1 MELQY
6 LMNEM
11 NKSLQG
17 SSATG
22 LNILTEE
29 GLSQARSQVI
39 IQQTLYS
46 SILYIYSLFFK
57 VTSHGESGPSRVC
70 SVIRMLPQREVG
82 AIKQIFGTSVRCS
95 SWSAFGRSMAVIKK
109 LILRKLMG
117 APKDLGVDPFPDPV
131 GHFGA
136 PWRPFWIFEVLI
148 EGMIESKNLFC
159 ES

>member
-82 AIKQIFGTSVRCS
+82 AIKQFFGTSVRCS
-95 SWSAFGRSMAVIKK
+95 SWSAFGRLTGNNVSGPYKRHSFLFSLFLFFFFFFSVVYFSHRRSA
-109 LILRKLMG
+109 
-117 APKDLGVDPFPDPV
+117 
-131 GHFGA
+131 
-136 PWRPFWIFEVLI
+136 WI
-148 EGMIESKNLFC
+148 
-159 ES
+159 